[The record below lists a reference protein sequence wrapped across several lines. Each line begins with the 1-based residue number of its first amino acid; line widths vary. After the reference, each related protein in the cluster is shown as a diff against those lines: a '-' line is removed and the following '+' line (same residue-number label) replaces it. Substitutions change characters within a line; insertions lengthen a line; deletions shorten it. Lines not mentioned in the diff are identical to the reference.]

1 MTKPKTHQI
10 LIIFGLLSLG
20 IAAFLPLGYTII
32 YPHQFNDIEDYIVLP
47 KFGIAS
53 GAYYLNFILLA
64 IPFICGYHGKGISAQ
79 IFTVLF
85 GIVAFISTSVLCT
98 LIGFTWGG
106 PIQGNSGSG
115 MTIILLG
122 DVLIV
127 AGCLFQIS
135 NNKKLSEG

>member
-64 IPFICGYHGKGISAQ
+64 IPFLLYVVI
-79 IFTVLF
+79 TVREY
-85 GIVAFISTSVLCT
+85 
-98 LIGFTWGG
+98 
-106 PIQGNSGSG
+106 
-115 MTIILLG
+115 LLKFSQSY
-122 DVLIV
+122 LELLH
-127 AGCLFQIS
+127 LFQQVYFAH
-135 NNKKLSEG
+135 